1 MSLLPVNARK
11 GERFPSGAKVLLFP
25 SSSALDPLQGYLPSK
40 GHVQPQR
47 FLLLLTSWKSW
58 PPSEI
63 ATFLCSNSSVWKK
76 GARGKKWRCYPCNNI
91 SQLISNF
98 HLDVLGRCCALCCG
112 GQQPAALQELF
123 AWRTDIP
130 GTFYLQVVSE
140 NSQVEVIS
148 CSDGRS
154 AVDTSRGQFPP
165 PKISVSAPSACWPN
179 NAQTVKV

>member
-11 GERFPSGAKVLLFP
+11 GERSPSGAKVLLFP
-25 SSSALDPLQGYLPSK
+25 SSSALDPLQGISGIKGTCTAPEVLAAPHQLKKLATLRDRHLPLQQFISLEE
-40 GHVQPQR
+40 R
-47 FLLLLTSWKSW
+47 
-58 PPSEI
+58 
-63 ATFLCSNSSVWKK
+63 SS
-76 GARGKKWRCYPCNNI
+76 GKKWRCYPCNNI

-98 HLDVLGRCCALCCG
+98 HLDVLGRCRALSCG
-112 GQQPAALQELF
+112 GQQPAGPQELF

-154 AVDTSRGQFPP
+154 AVDTSRGHPP
-165 PKISVSAPSACWPN
+165 SEDQCLSPFSLLAK
-179 NAQTVKV
+179 

>member
-154 AVDTSRGQFPP
+154 TVDTSRGQFPP